1 VGGKVEAGAVLVT
14 AVGEGGTAAQDA
26 RILPGDVITHIQGQ
40 PLGQPPIMADL
51 ISRIKGKPSSNV
63 ELRLERGW
71 SVLSSGL
78 SVSEAGVGASLP
90 KVTTHPPTKR
100 SLRGMESVSAGRSPS
115 TWRHSKPKMN
125 QATQLLQLVQ

>member
-1 VGGKVEAGAVLVT
+1 VT